1 MSGVTVM
8 PDSFDWD
15 ADFSVPVYD
24 VVFESLRCET
34 YVNEC

>member
-15 ADFSVPVYD
+15 ADFSVFQYTML
-24 VVFESLRCET
+24 FLSR
-34 YVNEC
+34 